1 MAAFL
6 QQNSLVNKVIEFAN
20 YQSQQLA
27 CEARWVLCNAI
38 TISSIPSLKT
48 FYMKQ
53 TEDLVYPL
61 IEALKQEEIIDH
73 RLLAEVIKVIDKLL
87 SLDLIYP

>member
-1 MAAFL
+1 
-6 QQNSLVNKVIEFAN
+6 
-20 YQSQQLA
+20 
-27 CEARWVLCNAI
+27 
-38 TISSIPSLKT
+38 
-48 FYMKQ
+48 MKQ

-87 SLDLIYP
+87 SLDFIYP